1 MIITRG
7 KIKLLA
13 LPLVSVF
20 IASCASSTF
29 ATSLPSWG
37 TQASADQNGA
47 AWYHYTITENYNDD
61 DAVINYNDDD
71 AVIYVPAGND
81 NVEKTAIP
89 AKTCRSYGG
98 FWVLLN
104 NGYNYKD
111 GKFTGNPYSAA
122 QVSDISFNSVKPE
135 YAKYTA
141 TDNIS
146 YIVPNKDPSDGNGLK
161 FVEYGRSM
169 DDVLSKYIGLADTT
183 AVPDYAKNDVGALRY
198 FCDGNVPND
207 SIELSNFS
215 TVSVDNGNSSSAP
228 VKNATSYLSNSL
240 VVTAN
245 QSKSITFDHYIAK
258 ATDHELKGGE
268 QIVYS
273 IIYKKIVRDGYGNVI
288 EEIEEPEGPIEIDAS
303 KLNGT
308 KENPLKRID
317 YGPFN
322 YYAYKISNT
331 RNTGDNLY
339 EGYTYTYCQTINST
353 GSYGSSNFEITGG
366 GSRISA
372 ACVTIKPVVSMTEV
386 VTNCNYKGDGLY
398 ANDELFG
405 NTVASVGVSK
415 NDELIDVTTASATDA
430 TVTTYA
436 KPGDVVEFSYAL
448 CFGAHSVR
456 EFGVESVQFITG
468 DNINEEGALKDDYEL
483 QNSFEVSAKDSDY
496 LFGRADA
503 LLGDTI
509 TVSNIDARQKDLKKY
524 KEGVQAEVPWS
535 CAEDDETCASS
546 EHHDCVTYSG
556 GSSSSGGATM
566 EYPTYTAEAS
576 YSEGEVVSHNG
587 SLYAAKEDISSA
599 PATWDA
605 NLWEKVT
612 FENAEAPQC
621 TWVDASNLGG
631 SFYGSESASQLPFY
645 TDRDYYDIE
654 KDQNELIFA
663 SPDSKTGAERFDVS
677 NALGST
683 LSQTLSYNYL
693 AFWPS
698 KLCNGGMCLGCGV
711 NDASSG
717 KCIFGTTKMDPRAK
731 LHGAGDECTDK
742 NKNNN
747 NNCKDYNTL
756 DEKYATEVY
765 QTGWISDTSGYRDA
779 YDAYQSGLTTVPSDA
794 FNIGYGTSEDKTI
807 SKTAQVVVPYNFDTN
822 LSVEADGPLDGT
834 IYPGD
839 HVNISAKIDILPRK
853 NPLTSSKDGD
863 NLIPYATATPS
874 DTKVNL
880 IELLIPEDVN
890 LSEGYSYS
898 DDEAS
903 HEGTLEQI
911 LNGEVEPYHKNSIC
925 NMYSSYLGDDLGECR
940 ATTVAGNASSLNGLP
955 YSDELKKVGNADSNP
970 AGEMGY
976 FDTDKEVTYKVLDE
990 NGKPTNE
997 ETTAKINKLERV
1009 APDAEAGYK
1018 YCVAVGINH
1027 GDSHNL
1033 PGKKD
1038 LTEEEAKS
1046 SYSVSADISGKV
1058 PASWK
1063 VSKFSCWTI
1072 VKKPSYQVWNGGVYS
1087 SGKISGAVSYK
1098 TVNTKVNLN
1107 KTEDDP
1113 IYKDK
1118 KNKGKFM
1125 APNPVYFGSWTE
1137 YFIVSRGDVLGVASA
1152 SALGYTSPTRPWY
1165 TDIVNNANE
1174 VVGQRE
1180 HISYFAD
1187 TGLSVSARTDFCAL
1201 AHLTISNTSCKSGK
1215 AGNYV
1220 DSNAATDTAYLEDLK
1235 QRVINYYTNSEPTMG
1250 DGVINGGSY
1259 EYYHEK
1265 EDYSESEYFDK
1276 NTATQNGAKYL
1287 KVLGSYDINAPIVR
1301 NNGTLVIEVGGHL
1314 TINKNICILDES
1326 GFCKNSS
1333 NKSWENDY
1341 DQYTN
1346 DLSLTGRNPKA
1357 LNGISDIPQIILI
1370 AEDIEIGPEVTQID
1384 AWLITNS
1391 KDDNYDGGYI
1401 NTCKGFT
1408 NDKTGS
1414 ETCWKTLKVNG
1425 PVITS
1430 ALFLNRT
1437 GGAWPGYSGDVGNE
1451 AYDILNRNMKTAIE
1465 EYAQVII
1472 AAGTGYVDPPA
1483 GSPFGNVPTD
1493 YNPDEPGTQPIIGLL
1508 ENFKKST
1515 TNNINSCNAL
1525 SGTTVEGCVKNKIV
1539 KQLKKI
1545 YPYTISNDRNNSK
1558 RKAYEN
1564 AANYYA
1570 AWDSFSGWDNNPI
1583 PTEENKAKESSKN
1596 PASRDLTCD
1605 GTISPAE
1612 IFDLNPLTYYWAL
1625 AEAQKNN
1632 KAFVTY
1638 AQEFAPRY

>member
-7 KIKLLA
+7 KIRLLV
-13 LPLVSVF
+13 LLLSSVF
-20 IASCASSTF
+20 IASCASNTF

-47 AWYHYTITENYNDD
+47 AWYHYTITGD
-61 DAVINYNDDD
+61 YNDDD
-71 AVIYVPAGND
+71 AVIYVPTGND

-104 NGYNYKD
+104 NGYKD

-122 QVSDISFNSVKPE
+122 QVSDISLNDVSKE
-135 YAKYTA
+135 YAYVA
-141 TDNIS
+141 TDNIN
-146 YIVPNKDPSDGNGLK
+146 YVVPNKTPTNSDNLE
-161 FVEYGRSM
+161 FVEYGKSM
-169 DDVLSKYIGLADTT
+169 DDVLSKYVGLADTT

-215 TVSVDNGNSSSAP
+215 TVSVDSGNSSSAP

-268 QIVYS
+268 QIAYS

-288 EEIEEPEGPIEIDAS
+288 KENEEPIEGPIEIDAS

-366 GSRISA
+366 DSRSST

-415 NDELIDVTTASATDA
+415 NDKLIDVTTASATDA

-456 EFGVESVQFITG
+456 EFGVGSVQFITG

-496 LFGRADA
+496 LFGRADV

-535 CAEDDETCASS
+535 CAEDDEICASS

-556 GSSSSGGATM
+556 GSSSSGGATI

-654 KDQNELIFA
+654 KNQNEIIFA
-663 SPDSKTGAERFDVS
+663 SPDSKVGAEKFDVS
-677 NALGST
+677 SVLGAT

-698 KLCNGGMCLGCGV
+698 KLCNGGMCFGCGV
-711 NDASSG
+711 NDASSAN
-717 KCIFGTTKMDPRAK
+717 CRFGTTKMDPKTK
-731 LHGAGDECTDK
+731 LHGDPGYDEGYMLESGAD
-742 NKNNN
+742 
-747 NNCKDYNTL
+747 
-756 DEKYATEVY
+756 TELY
-765 QTGWISDTSGYRDA
+765 QTGWISDTKSYEYA
-779 YDAYQSGLTTVPSDA
+779 YDYYKRGFTTVPSDA

-853 NPLTSSKDGD
+853 NPLTSSKDNGG

-890 LSEGYSYS
+890 LSKGYSYS

-903 HEGTLEQI
+903 HEGGTLEQI
-911 LNGEVEPYHKNSIC
+911 LNGEVGPYHKNSIC

-955 YSDELKKVGNADSNP
+955 YSYELKKVGNADSNP

-976 FDTDKEVTYKVLDE
+976 FDTDKEVAYKVIDE
-990 NGKPTNE
+990 NGNPTNE
-997 ETTAKINKLERV
+997 EAKAKINKLERV

-1033 PGKKD
+1033 PGKED

-1046 SYSVSADISGKV
+1046 SYSVSAGIGGKV

-1107 KTEDDP
+1107 RTEDDP

-1118 KNKGKFM
+1118 KNAGKFM
-1125 APNPVYFGSWTE
+1125 APNPVYFGSWAE

-1174 VVGQRE
+1174 VVNQRE
-1180 HISYFAD
+1180 HVSYFAD
-1187 TGLSVSARTDFCAL
+1187 TGLSVSAGTDFCAL

-1220 DSNAATDTAYLEDLK
+1220 DSDATTDTAYLEDLK
-1235 QRVINYYTNSEPTMG
+1235 QRIINYYTNSELTMG
-1250 DGVINGGSY
+1250 TGVIGGGPKSRYTGPTEYAKQNGADYLKVVGGSY
-1259 EYYHEK
+1259 TI
-1265 EDYSESEYFDK
+1265 D
-1276 NTATQNGAKYL
+1276 
-1287 KVLGSYDINAPIVR
+1287 APIDR
-1301 NNGTLVIEVGGHL
+1301 NEGEGTLVIEVDGHL
-1314 TINKNICILDES
+1314 TINKNICILDEVVLDDGTKIHPCADGSNESWKS
-1326 GFCKNSS
+1326 G
-1333 NKSWENDY
+1333 Y
-1341 DQYTN
+1341 DQN
-1346 DLSLTGRNPKA
+1346 MNNLSLTGRNPRM
-1357 LNGISDIPQIILI
+1357 LNGISNIPQIILI

-1391 KDDNYDGGYI
+1391 KDDNYNGGYI
-1401 NTCKGFT
+1401 NTCEGFT

-1414 ETCWKTLKVNG
+1414 DLCWKTLKVNG

-1451 AYDILNRNMKTAIE
+1451 AYDVLNKNMEEAINA
-1465 EYAQVII
+1465 YADII
-1472 AAGTGYVDPPA
+1472 ISAGTGDVDPPA
-1483 GSPFGNVPTD
+1483 DSPFRNVPTD
-1493 YNPDEPGTQPIIGLL
+1493 YNPDEPGTVPIIGLL
-1508 ENFKKST
+1508 ANFKTSM

-1525 SGTTVEGCVKNKIV
+1525 SNTTLEGCIRKKIV
-1539 KQLKKI
+1539 KQLRKI

-1570 AWDSFSGWDNNPI
+1570 AWDSFSGWDSNPI

-1605 GTISPAE
+1605 GTITPAE
-1612 IFDLNPLTYYWAL
+1612 IFDLSPLTYYWAL